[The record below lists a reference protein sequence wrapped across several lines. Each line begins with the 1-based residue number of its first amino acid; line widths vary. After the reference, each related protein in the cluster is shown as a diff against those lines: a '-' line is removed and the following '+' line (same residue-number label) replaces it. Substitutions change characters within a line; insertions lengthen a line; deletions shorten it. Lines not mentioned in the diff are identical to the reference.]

1 MSSMIKG
8 FGLLGIFALM
18 SAIVAWTEYGESN
31 ESWDLAFAIGFTILG
46 ILGVWWQIKENRD
59 EQGREIPPDQ

>member
-8 FGLLGIFALM
+8 FGLLAIFALM
-18 SAIVAWTEYGESN
+18 SAIVAWIEYGESN
-31 ESWDLAFAIGFTILG
+31 DPWDLTFAIGFTLLGVLG
-46 ILGVWWQIKENRD
+46 IWWQIKENRD